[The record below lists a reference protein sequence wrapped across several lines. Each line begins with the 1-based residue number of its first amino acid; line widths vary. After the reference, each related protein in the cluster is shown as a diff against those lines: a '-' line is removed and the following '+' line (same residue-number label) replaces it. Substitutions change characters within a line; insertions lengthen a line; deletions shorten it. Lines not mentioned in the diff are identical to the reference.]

1 MMNRTMKLLMLSDIF
16 VLTGFGLIQP
26 ILAIY
31 INDGGVSGG
40 SMLSAGLASA
50 LFLFTK
56 SMVQLPFG
64 RYVDNQPGKTKWL
77 ILGTLLMALVPVIYV
92 TAHSIYQVY
101 LAEMIYGL
109 GSGLA
114 YPTWLGLWS
123 ANLDKG
129 QESFQWSVYST
140 STGLGTAAT
149 GAAGA
154 AVASLVGFS
163 ATFILAGLLC
173 LLGCAAL
180 LVMERRS
187 ARAAE
192 DLGGA
197 ARFRRDGRGLG
208 AVPFLIPLF
217 VLFGIK
223 SDCDLQQNSRAFA
236 VSFRPFK

>member
-31 INDGGVSGG
+31 INNGGVTGG

-64 RYVDNQPGKTKWL
+64 RYVDNQPSKTKWL
-77 ILGTLLMALVPVIYV
+77 IVGTMLMALVPVIYV

-101 LAEMIYGL
+101 MAEMIYGL

-129 QESFQWSVYST
+129 SESFQWSVYST

-197 ARFRRDGRGLG
+197 ARFRRGGNGLQLFPAGRLLAG
-208 AVPFLIPLF
+208 V
-217 VLFGIK
+217 
-223 SDCDLQQNSRAFA
+223 SRRNSMA
-236 VSFRPFK
+236 

>member
-26 ILAIY
+26 ILALY
-31 INDGGVSGG
+31 INDGGVTGG
-40 SMLSAGLASA
+40 SMLTAGLASA

-56 SMVQLPFG
+56 SLVQVPFG
-64 RYVDNQPGKTKWL
+64 KYIDRRSGKTRWL
-77 ILGTLLMALVPVIYV
+77 ILGTLLMASVPVIYV

-129 QESFQWSVYST
+129 RESFQWSVYST

-163 ATFILAGLLC
+163 ATFFLAGGLC
-173 LLGCAAL
+173 LLGCLAL

-187 ARAAE
+187 AKAAE
-192 DLGGA
+192 DLGGE
-197 ARFRRDGRGLG
+197 ARFRRAGMGRW
-208 AVPFLIPLF
+208 PFPA
-217 VLFGIK
+217 K
-223 SDCDLQQNSRAFA
+223 D
-236 VSFRPFK
+236 VSHSWGFMLSF

>member
-26 ILAIY
+26 ILALY
-31 INDGGVSGG
+31 INDGGVTGG
-40 SMLSAGLASA
+40 SMLTAGLASA

-56 SMVQLPFG
+56 SLVQVPFG
-64 RYVDNQPGKTKWL
+64 KYIDRRSGKTRWL
-77 ILGTLLMALVPVIYV
+77 ILGTLLMASVPVIYV

-129 QESFQWSVYST
+129 RESFQWSVYST
-140 STGLGTAAT
+140 FTGLDTAAT

-163 ATFILAGLLC
+163 ATFLLAGVLC
-173 LLGCAAL
+173 LLGCLAL

-192 DLGGA
+192 DLGGE
-197 ARFRRDGRGLG
+197 ARFRRLG
-208 AVPFLIPLF
+208 WGAAF
-217 VLFGIK
+217 
-223 SDCDLQQNSRAFA
+223 SRLET
-236 VSFRPFK
+236 

>member
-31 INDGGVSGG
+31 INDGGVTGG

-64 RYVDNQPGKTKWL
+64 RYVDNQPSKTKWL
-77 ILGTLLMALVPVIYV
+77 IVGTMLMALVPVIYV

-101 LAEMIYGL
+101 MAEMIYGL

-129 QESFQWSVYST
+129 SESFQWSVYST

-187 ARAAE
+187 ARVAE

-197 ARFRRDGRGLG
+197 ARFRREGKGLWALPG
-208 AVPFLIPLF
+208 GGTL
-217 VLFGIK
+217 GIGFPA
-223 SDCDLQQNSRAFA
+223 SVHF
-236 VSFRPFK
+236 

>member
-26 ILAIY
+26 ILAIF
-31 INDGGVSGG
+31 INNGVTGGTVFT
-40 SMLSAGLASA
+40 AGLASA
-50 LFLFTK
+50 LFMLTK
-56 SMVQLPFG
+56 SLVQLPFG
-64 RYVDNQPGKTKWL
+64 KYIDGHARKMQWL
-77 ILGTLLMALVPVIYV
+77 LIGTMLMALVPIIYL

-129 QESFQWSVYST
+129 KESFQWSIYST
-140 STGLGTAAT
+140 STGIGTAAT

-154 AVASLVGFS
+154 AISTLAGFTT
-163 ATFILAGLLC
+163 TFLLAGLLC

-180 LVMERRS
+180 FVLENRSTRKAEVLEGTEVRLRRS
-187 ARAAE
+187 WSIFPSLA
-192 DLGGA
+192 
-197 ARFRRDGRGLG
+197 GL
-208 AVPFLIPLF
+208 IMY
-217 VLFGIK
+217 I
-223 SDCDLQQNSRAFA
+223 
-236 VSFRPFK
+236 

>member
-26 ILAIY
+26 ILALY
-31 INDGGVSGG
+31 INDGGVTGG
-40 SMLSAGLASA
+40 SMLTAGLASA

-56 SMVQLPFG
+56 SLVQVPFG
-64 RYVDNQPGKTKWL
+64 KYIDSRSGKTRWL
-77 ILGTLLMALVPVIYV
+77 ILGTLLMASVPVIYV

-129 QESFQWSVYST
+129 RESFQWSVYST

-163 ATFILAGLLC
+163 ATFLLAGVLC
-173 LLGCAAL
+173 LLGCLAL

-187 ARAAE
+187 ARKAE
-192 DLGGA
+192 NLGGE
-197 ARFRRDGRGLG
+197 
-208 AVPFLIPLF
+208 
-217 VLFGIK
+217 
-223 SDCDLQQNSRAFA
+223 A
-236 VSFRPFK
+236 VSVGREWPLPFPRQET